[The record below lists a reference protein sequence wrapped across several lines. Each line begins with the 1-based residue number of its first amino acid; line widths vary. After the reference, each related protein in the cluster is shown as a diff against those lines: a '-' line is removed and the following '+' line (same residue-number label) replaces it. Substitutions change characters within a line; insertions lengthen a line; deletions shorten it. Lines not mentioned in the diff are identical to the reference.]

1 MLGSRA
7 LFAGGGQGGLTTGGA
22 FTTVDVY
29 DEALTR
35 TVGTPLSTKRF
46 FPAGATVGGHALF
59 AGGTPRDGSLV
70 VDAYDASLTLTA
82 AADLSSAQN
91 SYAAAAVGGYALFAG
106 DTADARMSTTPP
118 SPKQRSA
125 SSARQDSRMR

>member
-1 MLGSRA
+1 M
-7 LFAGGGQGGLTTGGA
+7 
-22 FTTVDVY
+22 
-29 DEALTR
+29 
-35 TVGTPLSTKRF
+35 
-46 FPAGATVGGHALF
+46 
-59 AGGTPRDGSLV
+59 

>member
-1 MLGSRA
+1 M
-7 LFAGGGQGGLTTGGA
+7 
-22 FTTVDVY
+22 
-29 DEALTR
+29 
-35 TVGTPLSTKRF
+35 
-46 FPAGATVGGHALF
+46 
-59 AGGTPRDGSLV
+59 

-106 DTADARMSTTPP
+106 DTADADVYDAS
-118 SPKQRSA
+118 SPKQRSV